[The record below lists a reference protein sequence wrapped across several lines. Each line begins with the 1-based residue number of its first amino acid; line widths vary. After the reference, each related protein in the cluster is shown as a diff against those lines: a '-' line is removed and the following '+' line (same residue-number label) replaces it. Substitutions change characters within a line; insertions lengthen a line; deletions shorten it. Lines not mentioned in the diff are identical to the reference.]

1 MRSVYCVF
9 ACVLALGFT
18 ACGDMNEEGV
28 TVVFDNEL
36 AGTVSHNLVEGSP
49 DAVGIL
55 NFLNS
60 SETNFEVLDIDARLD
75 KRSAKGLIHHRNGPD
90 GILGTWDDSLFES
103 VEEVDAIKWVGTKTI
118 QRILG
123 YAAEL
128 GFVPVAGDLLGV
140 YDNVSFS
147 VRDAGDVLDLANN
160 VSYEGLDLFLNRRA
174 ARSIVADRPFASI
187 EALAAA
193 RYVGRSALESL
204 KAEAAKPYIAQQQ

>member
-18 ACGDMNEEGV
+18 ACGDVNEEGI

-49 DAVGIL
+49 DAVGLL

-60 SETNFEVLDIDARLD
+60 SDTNLEVLDVDARLD
-75 KRSAKGLIHHRNGPD
+75 KRSANGLIHHRNGPD
-90 GILGTWDDSLFES
+90 RTLGTWDDNLFDS
-103 VEEVDAIKWVGTKTI
+103 VEEVDAIKWVGGKTI

-123 YAAEL
+123 YATDL
-128 GFVPVAGDLLGV
+128 GFVPVAGDLLGI
-140 YDNVSFS
+140 YDRVAFS
-147 VRDAGDVLDLANN
+147 VSDAVNVLDIVNH

-174 ARSIVADRPFASI
+174 ARSIFDGRPFASI

-193 RYVGRSALESL
+193 RYVGPRALEQL
-204 KAEAAKPYIAQQQ
+204 KAEATKSYIAQQQ